1 MPSNQLSL
9 TLELKGKDSTQAA
22 LSKARAGVQSISE
35 QLSRVRVQF
44 LAFQAS
50 MLSMGRIAA
59 LANLAD
65 QVQQVNARL
74 RLATSSAQEFAAAQA
89 LAYRVAAQT
98 GAGYEAVSTLY
109 ARLAQALADGLGLP
123 LGRLRELAEAG
134 LLTGV
139 APQAGGL
146 AYIEDEAKL
155 SAYAPTGWSAC
166 AAV

>member
-1 MPSNQLSL
+1 M
-9 TLELKGKDSTQAA
+9 TRDLEVALRITAKDSTQGV
-22 LSKARAGVQSISE
+22 LGKTRAGLESISR
-35 QLSRVRVQF
+35 QLEVARNAFV
-44 LAFQAS
+44 AFQGA
-50 MLSMGRIAA
+50 LQLRAGIAG
-59 LANLAD
+59 LAALAD

-74 RLATSSAQEFAAAQA
+74 RLATSSMQEFAAAQA